1 MNHRVN
7 IKGAII
13 SNNDEWIYDMFDME
27 ATSPRMV
34 SEALA
39 EANGED
45 VEVIINS
52 GGGSLF
58 EASEIYTELREYEGH
73 VEVKVVGVAASA
85 ASIIMTAGDHVK
97 ISPTAQ
103 IMIHNGRVVEMGD
116 RHTMKKTSE
125 TLENIDKTIASAY
138 KLKTGMEDDE
148 LMKMMDEES
157 WINPEM
163 AKEYGFVD
171 EIMFSNDQVKV
182 VASVA
187 DGYIPEKV
195 IEGIRNGMMKQTDS
209 LSKEDV
215 KNMLMEFKDEIKNE
229 IKPQEPEP
237 KPKGNIGRLF
247 INL

>member
-13 SNNDEWIYDMFDME
+13 SNNDEWIYEMFDME

-34 SEALA
+34 SEALT

-58 EASEIYTELREYEGH
+58 EASEIYTELREYQGH

-85 ASIIMTAGDHVK
+85 ASIIMMAGDHVR

-148 LMKMMDEES
+148 LMKMMDEET

-182 VASVA
+182 VASIA

-195 IEGIRNGMMKQTDS
+195 IEGIRNGMMKPDS
-209 LSKEDV
+209 LTKDDV

-229 IKPQEPEP
+229 IKPEEPEP